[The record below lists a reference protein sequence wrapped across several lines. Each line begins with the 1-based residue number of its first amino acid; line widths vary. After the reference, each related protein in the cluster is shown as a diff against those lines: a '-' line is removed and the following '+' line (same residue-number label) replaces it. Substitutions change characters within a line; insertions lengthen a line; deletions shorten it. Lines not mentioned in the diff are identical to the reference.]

1 MKRLT
6 TIFTFL
12 WLAIAAIWAQELTIK
27 EMKVSPT
34 DLTAS
39 TMPRMDRNGNPC
51 GLIKVQ
57 LAAIGAQF
65 EGNVI
70 QPTDYKTG
78 EYWVY
83 MTEGSYMLRIKHPN
97 FVPLSINFRD
107 YGIRG
112 IEPKT
117 VYELTLLMPQIGQE
131 IDDGMRYL
139 VMNVEPKNCTV
150 YIDDKLQNVQNG
162 SVSLRLSQ
170 GSHTYRVEAFG
181 YAPETGQVV
190 LGNSKSVKE
199 ITLRSV
205 LASLNVTCPTQGA
218 EIYVNDELKG
228 TVPWNGQLAAGTYKV
243 EARLQSHRSQ
253 QQNVTLADS
262 ENRTLSIPAL
272 TPITSSMDVNYQP
285 VECEIWLDGQKLGT
299 SPDIF
304 RGILVGK
311 HQMEIRK
318 NGYESKTVTVNVEE
332 GKTASIIGSL
342 KESKK
347 TVVSTPT
354 TQNNSYSNNNNNS
367 YSNNNNNSYSNNNNN
382 SYSSGS
388 VGGSVGTFFPIYGIT
403 LGQSTVQQSRNMG
416 YNVKEYNGTNFWDE
430 RGIGIW
436 DHDKDGIWEWANI
449 DHYDTMPDEW
459 IRMGLTWD
467 ISYNEAKNLM
477 QRLGFNV
484 NVTKSPSVVT
494 WDGRKV
500 LDAEFTAKHPDGQLD
515 VEFDFNYG
523 YGSSVSASKTLYQ
536 IYLIYRGTPGR
547 IASSTP
553 AVSSSY
559 SSNTSSSGDMTIGQL
574 ISHPLSCYS
583 TNVRDKSRKD
593 IYNEVK
599 RLHPDWTL
607 ENSSDNDWVVAR
619 NMTGVSYRGHKIG
632 SAYFASSIFNYFF
645 DDSGIMADAKRDL
658 EALGFYE
665 SNKSSN
671 SITMKHP
678 NTDLYVVLEDNYF
691 YVSIPSSAVSFDNAN
706 SYSSNSS
713 YSTSSNYSSSAGDM
727 SIAELISH
735 PLTCIASNAK
745 GQNRNSVY
753 NEIKRQHP
761 DWTLENSSDSKW
773 VVARNMTGVSYR
785 GRKIESAYFTEWI
798 YNYFFDNSSANIMS
812 DAQRDLEALGFY
824 VSEKSSDKV
833 IMKHPNTD
841 LDVNLEPHYFYV
853 GIPNQPISFANSSNT
868 SSYSSG
874 SSSFSLP
881 SGELTLEEMIM
892 HPAGCVSSNS
902 KYQGYRDVLNE
913 IKRKQPTW
921 DVEWVSNNNWIVTKI
936 GKTYRGQKIYGGG
949 TYINFENNDTEI
961 SFYNYFFENR
971 SGLYNEAVR
980 EMKNAGWTMTENKS
994 KSSVFTKSGSNA
1006 KKVTLED
1013 NDGYLYVV
1021 VWM

>member
-51 GLIKVQ
+51 GLVKVQ

-367 YSNNNNNSYSNNNNN
+367 YSNNNN

-553 AVSSSY
+553 AV
-559 SSNTSSSGDMTIGQL
+559 
-574 ISHPLSCYS
+574 
-583 TNVRDKSRKD
+583 TN
-593 IYNEVK
+593 
-599 RLHPDWTL
+599 
-607 ENSSDNDWVVAR
+607 
-619 NMTGVSYRGHKIG
+619 
-632 SAYFASSIFNYFF
+632 
-645 DDSGIMADAKRDL
+645 
-658 EALGFYE
+658 
-665 SNKSSN
+665 
-671 SITMKHP
+671 
-678 NTDLYVVLEDNYF
+678 
-691 YVSIPSSAVSFDNAN
+691 N
-706 SYSSNSS
+706 SYSS
-713 YSTSSNYSSSAGDM
+713 SSSAAGDL

-773 VVARNMTGVSYR
+773 VVARHMTGVSYR

-881 SGELTLEEMIM
+881 SGDLTLEEMIM

-921 DVEWVSNNNWIVTKI
+921 NVEWASDNNWIVTKI

-949 TYINFENNDTEI
+949 TYINFENNDTQI

-980 EMKNAGWTMTENKS
+980 EMQNAGWTMTENKS

-1013 NDGYLYVV
+1013 NGSYLYVV

>member
-12 WLAIAAIWAQELTIK
+12 WLAMAAIWAQELTIK

-51 GLIKVQ
+51 GLVKVQ

-139 VMNVEPKNCTV
+139 VMNVEPRNCTV

-228 TVPWNGQLAAGTYKV
+228 TVHWNGQLAAGTYKV

-367 YSNNNNNSYSNNNNN
+367 YS
-382 SYSSGS
+382 SGS

-416 YNVKEYNGTNFWDE
+416 HNVKEYNGTNFWDE

-553 AVSSSY
+553 A
-559 SSNTSSSGDMTIGQL
+559 I
-574 ISHPLSCYS
+574 
-583 TNVRDKSRKD
+583 TN
-593 IYNEVK
+593 
-599 RLHPDWTL
+599 
-607 ENSSDNDWVVAR
+607 
-619 NMTGVSYRGHKIG
+619 
-632 SAYFASSIFNYFF
+632 
-645 DDSGIMADAKRDL
+645 
-658 EALGFYE
+658 
-665 SNKSSN
+665 
-671 SITMKHP
+671 
-678 NTDLYVVLEDNYF
+678 
-691 YVSIPSSAVSFDNAN
+691 N
-706 SYSSNSS
+706 SYNS
-713 YSTSSNYSSSAGDM
+713 SSSAAGDL

-868 SSYSSG
+868 SSYSSE

-881 SGELTLEEMIM
+881 SGDLTLEEMIM

-921 DVEWVSNNNWIVTKI
+921 NVEWASDNNWIVTKI

-949 TYINFENNDTEI
+949 TYINFENNDTQI

-980 EMKNAGWTMTENKS
+980 EMQNAGWTMTENKS

-1013 NDGYLYVV
+1013 NGSYLYVV

>member
-51 GLIKVQ
+51 GLVKVQ

-367 YSNNNNNSYSNNNNN
+367 YSNNNN

-553 AVSSSY
+553 AV
-559 SSNTSSSGDMTIGQL
+559 
-574 ISHPLSCYS
+574 
-583 TNVRDKSRKD
+583 TN
-593 IYNEVK
+593 
-599 RLHPDWTL
+599 
-607 ENSSDNDWVVAR
+607 
-619 NMTGVSYRGHKIG
+619 
-632 SAYFASSIFNYFF
+632 
-645 DDSGIMADAKRDL
+645 
-658 EALGFYE
+658 
-665 SNKSSN
+665 
-671 SITMKHP
+671 
-678 NTDLYVVLEDNYF
+678 
-691 YVSIPSSAVSFDNAN
+691 N
-706 SYSSNSS
+706 SYSS
-713 YSTSSNYSSSAGDM
+713 SSSAAGDL

-812 DAQRDLEALGFY
+812 DAHRDLEALGFY
-824 VSEKSSDKV
+824 VSEKSSDKI

-881 SGELTLEEMIM
+881 SGDLTLEEMIM

-921 DVEWVSNNNWIVTKI
+921 NVEWASDNNWIVTKI

-949 TYINFENNDTEI
+949 TYINFENNDTQI

-980 EMKNAGWTMTENKS
+980 EMQNAGWTMTENKS

-1013 NDGYLYVV
+1013 NGSYLYVV

>member
-6 TIFTFL
+6 TFFTFL

-51 GLIKVQ
+51 GLVKVQ

-139 VMNVEPKNCTV
+139 VMNVEPRNCTV

-367 YSNNNNNSYSNNNNN
+367 YSNNNNNSYS
-382 SYSSGS
+382 SGS

-416 YNVKEYNGTNFWDE
+416 HNVKEYNGTNFWDE

-553 AVSSSY
+553 A
-559 SSNTSSSGDMTIGQL
+559 I
-574 ISHPLSCYS
+574 
-583 TNVRDKSRKD
+583 TN
-593 IYNEVK
+593 
-599 RLHPDWTL
+599 
-607 ENSSDNDWVVAR
+607 
-619 NMTGVSYRGHKIG
+619 
-632 SAYFASSIFNYFF
+632 
-645 DDSGIMADAKRDL
+645 
-658 EALGFYE
+658 
-665 SNKSSN
+665 
-671 SITMKHP
+671 
-678 NTDLYVVLEDNYF
+678 
-691 YVSIPSSAVSFDNAN
+691 N
-706 SYSSNSS
+706 SYNS
-713 YSTSSNYSSSAGDM
+713 SSSAAGDL

-881 SGELTLEEMIM
+881 SGDLTLEEMIM

-921 DVEWVSNNNWIVTKI
+921 NVEWASDNNWIVTKI

-949 TYINFENNDTEI
+949 TYINFENNDTQI

-980 EMKNAGWTMTENKS
+980 EMQNAGWTMTENKS

-1013 NDGYLYVV
+1013 NGSYLYVV

>member
-1 MKRLT
+1 M
-6 TIFTFL
+6 
-12 WLAIAAIWAQELTIK
+12 
-27 EMKVSPT
+27 
-34 DLTAS
+34 
-39 TMPRMDRNGNPC
+39 
-51 GLIKVQ
+51 
-57 LAAIGAQF
+57 
-65 EGNVI
+65 
-70 QPTDYKTG
+70 
-78 EYWVY
+78 
-83 MTEGSYMLRIKHPN
+83 
-97 FVPLSINFRD
+97 
-107 YGIRG
+107 
-112 IEPKT
+112 
-117 VYELTLLMPQIGQE
+117 
-131 IDDGMRYL
+131 
-139 VMNVEPKNCTV
+139 
-150 YIDDKLQNVQNG
+150 
-162 SVSLRLSQ
+162 
-170 GSHTYRVEAFG
+170 
-181 YAPETGQVV
+181 
-190 LGNSKSVKE
+190 
-199 ITLRSV
+199 
-205 LASLNVTCPTQGA
+205 
-218 EIYVNDELKG
+218 
-228 TVPWNGQLAAGTYKV
+228 
-243 EARLQSHRSQ
+243 
-253 QQNVTLADS
+253 
-262 ENRTLSIPAL
+262 
-272 TPITSSMDVNYQP
+272 
-285 VECEIWLDGQKLGT
+285 
-299 SPDIF
+299 
-304 RGILVGK
+304 
-311 HQMEIRK
+311 
-318 NGYESKTVTVNVEE
+318 
-332 GKTASIIGSL
+332 
-342 KESKK
+342 
-347 TVVSTPT
+347 
-354 TQNNSYSNNNNNS
+354 
-367 YSNNNNNSYSNNNNN
+367 
-382 SYSSGS
+382 
-388 VGGSVGTFFPIYGIT
+388 GTFFPIYGIT

-416 YNVKEYNGTNFWDE
+416 HNVKEYNGTNFWDE

-553 AVSSSY
+553 AV
-559 SSNTSSSGDMTIGQL
+559 
-574 ISHPLSCYS
+574 
-583 TNVRDKSRKD
+583 TN
-593 IYNEVK
+593 
-599 RLHPDWTL
+599 
-607 ENSSDNDWVVAR
+607 
-619 NMTGVSYRGHKIG
+619 
-632 SAYFASSIFNYFF
+632 
-645 DDSGIMADAKRDL
+645 
-658 EALGFYE
+658 
-665 SNKSSN
+665 
-671 SITMKHP
+671 
-678 NTDLYVVLEDNYF
+678 
-691 YVSIPSSAVSFDNAN
+691 N
-706 SYSSNSS
+706 SYNS
-713 YSTSSNYSSSAGDM
+713 SSSAAGDL

-881 SGELTLEEMIM
+881 SGDLTLEEMIM

-921 DVEWVSNNNWIVTKI
+921 NVEWASDNNWIVTKI

-949 TYINFENNDTEI
+949 TYINFVNNDTEI

-980 EMKNAGWTMTENKS
+980 EMQNAGWTMTENKS

-1013 NDGYLYVV
+1013 NGSYLYVV

>member
-51 GLIKVQ
+51 GLVKVQ

-367 YSNNNNNSYSNNNNN
+367 YSNNNN

-553 AVSSSY
+553 AV
-559 SSNTSSSGDMTIGQL
+559 
-574 ISHPLSCYS
+574 
-583 TNVRDKSRKD
+583 TN
-593 IYNEVK
+593 
-599 RLHPDWTL
+599 
-607 ENSSDNDWVVAR
+607 
-619 NMTGVSYRGHKIG
+619 
-632 SAYFASSIFNYFF
+632 
-645 DDSGIMADAKRDL
+645 
-658 EALGFYE
+658 
-665 SNKSSN
+665 
-671 SITMKHP
+671 
-678 NTDLYVVLEDNYF
+678 
-691 YVSIPSSAVSFDNAN
+691 N
-706 SYSSNSS
+706 SYSS
-713 YSTSSNYSSSAGDM
+713 SSSAAGDL

-824 VSEKSSDKV
+824 VSEKSSDKI

-881 SGELTLEEMIM
+881 SGDLTLEEMIM

-921 DVEWVSNNNWIVTKI
+921 NVEWASDNNWIVTKI

-949 TYINFENNDTEI
+949 TYINFENNDTQI

-980 EMKNAGWTMTENKS
+980 EMQNAGWTMTENKS

-1013 NDGYLYVV
+1013 NGSYLYVV